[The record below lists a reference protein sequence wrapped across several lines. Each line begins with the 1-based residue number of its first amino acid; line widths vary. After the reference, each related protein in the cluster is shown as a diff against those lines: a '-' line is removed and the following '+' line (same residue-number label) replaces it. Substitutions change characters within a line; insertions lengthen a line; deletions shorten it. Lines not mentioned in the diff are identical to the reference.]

1 MSRTEW
7 LQGFGH
13 EVLILQANRVRA
25 FVRGNKND
33 AHDARAQAQNYPR
46 PCIEAAPERGIQGTQ
61 YEMGSGGISRAGMY
75 PGRLSQQAV
84 PQIHNHGP
92 FLLVVLAAA

>member
-13 EVLILQANRVRA
+13 EVLILQANRVQA

-33 AHDARAQAQNYPR
+33 AHDARA
-46 PCIEAAPERGIQGTQ
+46 
-61 YEMGSGGISRAGMY
+61 
-75 PGRLSQQAV
+75 
-84 PQIHNHGP
+84 
-92 FLLVVLAAA
+92 

>member
-33 AHDARAQAQNYPR
+33 AHDARAQAQNYPALALR
-46 PCIEAAPERGIQGTQ
+46 QRRKGESRGHNTKWDQG
-61 YEMGSGGISRAGMY
+61 E
-75 PGRLSQQAV
+75 
-84 PQIHNHGP
+84 
-92 FLLVVLAAA
+92 